1 MFRCY
6 ILVKQNSH
14 LVLIVSALS
23 VFAFFIPAYV
33 NSIVFNSCF
42 LSIALLVARFLA
54 GVGAFSIF
62 LNLSIFV
69 YQLYAPKLKRR
80 REEAYKLRETL
91 IRFGYLYFFALIGY
105 YLFSMFFGGKEV
117 DILFLLVGLV
127 TIIVT
132 VFIIPVWQEASEF
145 KGKNEMKSILL
156 EKASEITLSFKKV
169 YYEKLVR
176 DYGKAFALEF
186 LRLKNKLDK
195 MRLKVARYSLFLIG
209 ISVLPILPVAILT
222 WYKFINVYLLNNERF
237 DESTKL
243 IIILAVLTLL
253 VYTIMVIILEHIVVN
268 TVTWELPYVI
278 GSLIALIMY
287 HKNINSS

>member
-1 MFRCY
+1 MFSQSSR
-6 ILVKQNSH
+6 
-14 LVLIVSALS
+14 LVLLVSVLS
-23 VFAFFIPAYV
+23 VFVFFIPTYV
-33 NSIVFNSCF
+33 NSIILNPFF

-69 YQLYAPKLKRR
+69 YKLSAPKLKKR
-80 REEAYKLRETL
+80 REEAYKLRRNL
-91 IRFGYLYFFALIGY
+91 IKFGYLYFIALIGY
-105 YLFSMFFGGKEV
+105 YLFSMFFGKKEI
-117 DILFLLVGLV
+117 DILFLLFGLV
-127 TIIVT
+127 TVIVT
-132 VFIIPVWQEASEF
+132 VFIIPIWQEASEF
-145 KGKNEMKSILL
+145 KGKDEMKTILL
-156 EKASEITLSFKKV
+156 EKASEITLSFKKI

-209 ISVLPILPVAILT
+209 VSILPILPVAILT
-222 WYKFINVYLLNNERF
+222 WYKFINVYILNNERF

-243 IIILAVLTLL
+243 IIILAILTLL
-253 VYTIMVIILEHIVVN
+253 AYTITVIIFEHIVVN
-268 TVTWELPYVI
+268 TIAWEFPYVV
-278 GSLIALIMY
+278 GSLIALMIY